1 MIENIKSLFNKNRFT
16 FLAYIFPFSIMLI
29 GNYFVNHVYSGER
42 PLKYFGLE
50 AYQIIIIIGLIPIL
64 FLKEN
69 NLSRIIAIWMMI
81 NTIMPFHK
89 MYKWFSNTELAHYL
103 ANYLGIDNN
112 LVLGFILCIAGF
124 FHPKTRNVA
133 LFALFGLMFYTIF
146 GEYLKLN

>member
-1 MIENIKSLFNKNRFT
+1 MEKIKLLFNKNRFT
-16 FLAYIFPFSIMLI
+16 FLAYIIPFSIIFI
-29 GNYFVNHVYSGER
+29 GNYFVNHVFSGER

-69 NLSRIIAIWMMI
+69 NLLRIMAIWMMI

-89 MYKWFSNTELAHYL
+89 IYKWFSNTELAHYL

-124 FHPKTRNVA
+124 FHHKIRNVA
-133 LFALFGLMFYTIF
+133 LFILLGLTFYTIYCQ
-146 GEYLKLN
+146 YLKMN